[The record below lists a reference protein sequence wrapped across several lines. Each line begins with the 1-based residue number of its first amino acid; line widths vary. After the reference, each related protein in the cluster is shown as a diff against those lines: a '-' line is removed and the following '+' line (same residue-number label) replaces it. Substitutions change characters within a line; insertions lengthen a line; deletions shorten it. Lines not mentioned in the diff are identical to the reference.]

1 MLEVRP
7 EIPALE
13 DVYLHLMAD
22 QADCAGTGMIRLRA
36 LLAKELL
43 DVSRN
48 RAVLLPV
55 VIAAIVFLVLPLVI
69 AVIIPS
75 ATGDDLGDDDEL
87 ARLSLMLGPLEQL
100 STNGRVQLFIFQQFL
115 IVFLLMPVTGAMA
128 LAAHAIVGEKQAR
141 TLEPLLAT
149 PLTTLELLMA
159 KVLGALIPTLAIS
172 MVGLALYGLLIATTA
187 EPGVLRAML
196 SARTLIL
203 IVVVGPMC
211 ALVSLQLA
219 IVVSSRV
226 NDARTAQQ
234 FGVLIVM
241 PVTALVVGQVS
252 GLMWLSATALGLVGI
267 GLLVVWIG
275 LTFLSVAL
283 FEREAILTKWR

>member
-1 MLEVRP
+1 V
-7 EIPALE
+7 
-13 DVYLHLMAD
+13 
-22 QADCAGTGMIRLRA
+22 IRLRA
-36 LLAKELL
+36 LVRKELI
-43 DVSRN
+43 DVARN
-48 RAVLLPV
+48 SAVLLPV
-55 VIAAIVFLVLPLVI
+55 VIAAVVFLLLPLVI

-75 ATGDDLGDDDEL
+75 MTGRPLGADAEL
-87 ARLSLMLGPLEQL
+87 AKISLILDAPEHL
-100 STNGRVQLFIFQQFL
+100 STNARVQLFIFQQFL

-159 KVLGALIPTLAIS
+159 KVIGSLIPTLAIS
-172 MVGLALYGLLIATTA
+172 GAGLALYGLLIETAA

-196 SARTLIL
+196 TLRTLL
-203 IVVVGPMC
+203 LVVAVGPLC
-211 ALVSLQLA
+211 ALVSLQMA

-234 FGVLIVM
+234 FGVLIVV
-241 PVTALVVGQVS
+241 PVTALVIAQITGS
-252 GLMWLSATALGLVGI
+252 LWLSASSLALIAVGLCG
-267 GLLVVWIG
+267 VWIL
-275 LTFLSVAL
+275 LTFVSVAM

>member
-1 MLEVRP
+1 
-7 EIPALE
+7 
-13 DVYLHLMAD
+13 
-22 QADCAGTGMIRLRA
+22 MIRLRA

-43 DVSRN
+43 DVARN

-55 VIAAIVFLVLPLVI
+55 VIAALVFLILPLAI
-69 AVIIPS
+69 AIVIPS
-75 ATGDDLGDDDEL
+75 MTGHPLGEDAGL
-87 ARLSLMLGPLEQL
+87 ARVSLLQGPHDNLT
-100 STNGRVQLFIFQQFL
+100 TNGRVQLFIFQQFL

-159 KVLGALIPTLAIS
+159 KVMGALIPTLAVS
-172 MVGLALYGLLIATTA
+172 TVGLIAYALLIAVSA
-187 EPGVLRAML
+187 EPGVMPAML
-196 SARTLIL
+196 NTRTVVLIL
-203 IVVVGPMC
+203 GVGPMC
-211 ALVSLQLA
+211 ALVSLQMA

-234 FGVLIVM
+234 FGVLIVV
-241 PVTALVVGQVS
+241 PVTALVIGQVS
-252 GLMWLSATALGLVGI
+252 GAVWLSTRELGF
-267 GLLVVWIG
+267 LVVGLFGVWIL
-275 LTFLSVAL
+275 LTIFSVVL